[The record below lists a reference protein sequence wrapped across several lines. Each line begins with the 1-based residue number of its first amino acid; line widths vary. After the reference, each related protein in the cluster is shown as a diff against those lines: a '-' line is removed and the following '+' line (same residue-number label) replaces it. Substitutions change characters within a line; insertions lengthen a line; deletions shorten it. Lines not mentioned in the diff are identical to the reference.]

1 MDTNVQIK
9 SVGKENRQLG
19 VLGIFRA
26 ETMPCL
32 CSLTQFP
39 VFEYQRKKG
48 EEGME
53 GGRERGR

>member
-1 MDTNVQIK
+1 MDMNVQIK
-9 SVGKENRQLG
+9 SVGEENGQLG

-26 ETMPCL
+26 EAMPCL

-39 VFEYQRKKG
+39 VFKYQRKKG

-53 GGRERGR
+53 GG